1 MDSLQNLMMGFGL
14 ALTPENL
21 MFAFFG
27 SIVGTAVGVLPGVG
41 PAAGMAILLP
51 LTFQLPPTPAIIML
65 AAIFYGSQYGGTIT
79 SVLLNLPGEAA
90 SAITCLDG
98 HQMAKNGKAST
109 ALAIAAIGSFIGGTV
124 ATLGLVLA
132 APPLARAA
140 LQFGPPEFFTLMVLG
155 LSLVTGLAGKSVTK
169 GLMMGAFGLLLS
181 MVGMDPIRGLPRY
194 TFDFPELMEGV
205 GFIPVVM
212 GFFGVGE
219 ILVNAEE
226 RLRPV
231 ALTGKLKS
239 LIPSRE
245 DVRASVGPVAR
256 GTALGFV
263 LGLIPGVTNAAT
275 SFLSYVLE
283 KKVSKYPEKFGT
295 GVIEGVAGPETANN
309 AHANAAFI
317 PLLTLGVPS
326 SPGVAVLM
334 GGFIMNGLIP
344 GPLLFRDHA
353 EFVWTVIASMYVGN
367 VILLIL
373 NLPLIGIWIKIL
385 QIPYS
390 ILFALILCFTVIGA
404 YSVNGNAFDVGL
416 MALFGVLGYIFK
428 KADFPLAPA
437 VLTLILG
444 PLMEKN
450 LRRALEM
457 SQGDFGIF
465 LERPIT
471 AVLLA
476 LAALVLLYP
485 VFTSVF
491 RRRNAAT

>member
-1 MDSLQNLMMGFGL
+1 M
-14 ALTPENL
+14 
-21 MFAFFG
+21 
-27 SIVGTAVGVLPGVG
+27 
-41 PAAGMAILLP
+41 
-51 LTFQLPPTPAIIML
+51 
-65 AAIFYGSQYGGTIT
+65 
-79 SVLLNLPGEAA
+79 
-90 SAITCLDG
+90 
-98 HQMAKNGKAST
+98 
-109 ALAIAAIGSFIGGTV
+109 
-124 ATLGLVLA
+124 
-132 APPLARAA
+132 
-140 LQFGPPEFFTLMVLG
+140 QFGPPEFFTLMVLG

-181 MVGMDPIRGLPRY
+181 MVGMDPFRGLPRY

-263 LGLIPGVTNAAT
+263 LGLIPEVTNAAT

-283 KKVSKYPEKFGT
+283 KKVSKYPERFGT